1 MIKCELGKETH
12 ISGHPAQ
19 IAAELE
25 ELMRVVRNAM
35 CELLGEVDGL
45 NMYENIIALAQMSEE
60 QRDKYVEYKVDRTH
74 AENPKLAKEVDERVD
89 ALFEMLFGE
98 TVKHGRVEEE
108 A

>member
-19 IAAELE
+19 IAVELE
-25 ELMRVVRNAM
+25 ELMREVRSALRK
-35 CELLGEVDGL
+35 LLGEIDGL
-45 NMYENIIALAQMSEE
+45 DFYKEIVKNALMYEE
-60 QRDKYVEYKVDRTH
+60 QRNKYAEDEMARLY

-89 ALFEMLFGE
+89 ALLEMLFGE

-108 A
+108 E

>member
-1 MIKCELGKETH
+1 MIKCELGKKTH

-19 IAAELE
+19 IAVELE
-25 ELMRVVRNAM
+25 ELMREVESAL
-35 CELLGEVDGL
+35 CELLGETNGL
-45 NMYENIIALAQMSEE
+45 DFYKKIVKNASMPEE
-60 QRDKYVEYKVDRTH
+60 QRNKYSEDEVERIH

>member
-19 IAAELE
+19 IAVELKD
-25 ELMRVVRNAM
+25 LMREVRSAL
-35 CELLGEVDGL
+35 CKLLGETNGL
-45 NMYENIIALAQMSEE
+45 NFYKEIVENASMSEE
-60 QRDKYVEYKVDRTH
+60 QRNKYSEDEVERIH

-89 ALFEMLFGE
+89 ALFEMLFGD
-98 TVKHGRVEEE
+98 TVRPGRVEEE

>member
-19 IAAELE
+19 IAVELE
-25 ELMRVVRNAM
+25 ELMREVRSAL
-35 CELLGEVDGL
+35 CKLLGETNGL
-45 NMYENIIALAQMSEE
+45 DFYKEIVENASMSEE
-60 QRDKYVEYKVDRTH
+60 QRNKYSEDEVERIH

-89 ALFEMLFGE
+89 ALFEMLFGD
-98 TVKHGRVEEE
+98 TVRPGRVEEE

>member
-19 IAAELE
+19 IAVELE
-25 ELMRVVRNAM
+25 ELMREVRSAL
-35 CELLGEVDGL
+35 CKLLGETNGL
-45 NMYENIIALAQMSEE
+45 DFYKEIVENASMSEE
-60 QRDKYVEYKVDRTH
+60 QRNKYSEDEVERIH

-89 ALFEMLFGE
+89 ALFEMLFRD
-98 TVKHGRVEEE
+98 TVRPGRVEEE